1 MAIAKVSLNNLLL
14 IAILASSSVNAASQD
29 IKALQIKAGQGD
41 IQASLELGKHF
52 ENAEGVE
59 QNLGEALTYYRRAV
73 LLGHSEEGSQ
83 RLTALRHRYGEI
95 EKKSEKR

>member
-41 IQASLELGKHF
+41 IQASLSLANILRTLK
-52 ENAEGVE
+52 
-59 QNLGEALTYYRRAV
+59 ALSKIWV
-73 LLGHSEEGSQ
+73 
-83 RLTALRHRYGEI
+83 
-95 EKKSEKR
+95 KR